1 MAIGVE
7 VRKMQIDRRSFL
19 KNVALTGMALSESL
33 KSLSYERASQ
43 LPNFVFICVDDLGW
57 GDLRCYGHP
66 FAITPNLDRL
76 AKEGIRFTQ
85 FYVNSPVC
93 SPSRVAFLTGCFPSR
108 FRIWDYLSTSE
119 LNAKRGMP
127 DSLDPQVV
135 TLPKLL
141 KKAGYICGHF
151 GKWHMGIIEA
161 KEYGFDEYRTFAGG
175 GSNQFKGENFIRYSS
190 RLIVDEAI
198 RFIEAHKNEPFFV
211 NIWFFHP
218 HAPLDPD
225 DEQIKPYANRVDKR
239 LTPNR
244 YITPAQVYYAVV
256 TEMDRQIGRFL
267 KKLEELDLAKNTVVM
282 FTSDNGPEDI
292 ALLEAAHS
300 GVGSPG
306 PFRGR
311 KRSLYEGGIRVP
323 FIVRYPLKTPPNLV
337 DRETVLSGVDLLP
350 TICKLAGISLPDNLQ
365 IDGEDMSE
373 AFLGKPKH
381 RTKPLMWE
389 WRFRHFHGHLINKS
403 PCLAIRDGRWK
414 LLMNPDKSRIELY
427 DIHSDPME
435 VNNLAQIHPE
445 IVKHLA
451 QQLLSWLETLP
462 KEPRHE
468 DAGAI
473 SYTFSP

>member
-1 MAIGVE
+1 M
-7 VRKMQIDRRSFL
+7 DRRDFL
-19 KNVALTGMALSESL
+19 KNATLGGIALSASV
-33 KSLSYERASQ
+33 KSSIRIGDSH
-43 LPNFVFICVDDLGW
+43 LPNFVFICADDLGW

-66 FAITPNLDRL
+66 FAITPNLDKL
-76 AKEGIRFTQ
+76 AQEGIRFTQ

-127 DSLDPQVV
+127 DSLDPKV
-135 TLPKLL
+135 TTLQKLL
-141 KKAGYICGHF
+141 KEVGYVCGHF
-151 GKWHMGIIEA
+151 GKWHMGLIEA

-175 GSNQFKGENFIRYSS
+175 GSNQFKSEHFIRYSS

-198 RFIEAHKNEPFFV
+198 RFIETYRNKPFFINV
-211 NIWFFHP
+211 WFFHP

-225 DEQIKPYANRVDKR
+225 DEQIKPYINRIDKR

-256 TEMDRQIGRFL
+256 TEMDRQIGRL
-267 KKLEELDLAKNTVVM
+267 LEKLEELNLAENTVVM

-323 FIVRYPLKTPPNLV
+323 FIVRYPAKTLHGLV
-337 DRETVLSGVDLLP
+337 DRESVVSGVDFLP
-350 TICKLAGISLPDNLQ
+350 TICKLVGIPLPEDLQ

-373 AFLGKPKH
+373 ALLGQPK
-381 RTKPLMWE
+381 RRKKPLMWE

-403 PCLAIRDGRWK
+403 PSLAIRDGKWK

-427 DIHSDPME
+427 DITNDPME
-435 VNNLAQIHPE
+435 VNNLAKIHPE
-445 IVKHLA
+445 VVEILSKKLH
-451 QQLLSWLETLP
+451 SWLATLP
-462 KEPRHE
+462 EQPRDK

-473 SYTFSP
+473 SYQFSP